1 MFVFSTEQSRVEN
14 RHTKST
20 YSLDSYLIPGDI
32 SGRRFLTPLPQPCL
46 LKISQREILEG
57 PFFPISNNSS
67 SLPKLKENLFADR
80 FIVRCKMFLC
90 DVVYGT
96 KQTSI
101 LEWLIKAKIV
111 IKSAPIML

>member
-1 MFVFSTEQSRVEN
+1 MFVFGTEQSRVEN
-14 RHTKST
+14 RHTKAT

-32 SGRRFLTPLPQPCL
+32 SGRRTLTPLPQPCL

-67 SLPKLKENLFADR
+67 SLPKLKENLFADM
-80 FIVRCKMFLC
+80 FIVCCKMLKFLC
-90 DVVYGT
+90 DVVFGT

-101 LEWLIKAKIV
+101 LE
-111 IKSAPIML
+111 